1 MKSLAVLCSGG
12 DSPGMNACI
21 RSIYRACGNH
31 SIKIYGVKNGYQGLI
46 ENHIHPL
53 ENNDIAHIIE
63 RGGTVLGSSRSE
75 KFMEKEGREI
85 AYKHLKNK
93 HIDAL
98 ICIGGDGTFRGA
110 QKFATE
116 FPISVIGIP
125 GTIDNDMYGTDY
137 TIGYDTALNTIVSAV
152 DKIRDTAS
160 SHQRLFIVEVMGRDV
175 GFLALRSGIAV
186 GAEAILI
193 PETPNYLDAFLDRLS
208 KRRKSKTSGIIICAE
223 GDESGGAFE
232 IEKFINHNFP
242 FFETRVSILG
252 HMQRGGSPS
261 AHDRVLASHLGYGA
275 VEALLAGKNQIMLGW
290 VNGKLK
296 ETPLEKAVKHHQK
309 INKELLSL
317 AENLSV

>member
-1 MKSLAVLCSGG
+1 MKKIAVLCSGG

-21 RSIYRACGNH
+21 RSVFRACTNN
-31 SIKIYGVKNGYQGLI
+31 SIELYGIRNGFQGII
-46 ENHIHPL
+46 EDDIRLLNT
-53 ENNDIAHIIE
+53 NDIAHIIE
-63 RGGTVLGSSRSE
+63 RGGTILGSSRS
-75 KFMEKEGREI
+75 KDFMTEEGRKI
-85 AYKHLKNK
+85 AQTNLEKHQ
-93 HIDAL
+93 IEGL

-110 QKFATE
+110 QQFSSEHSTK
-116 FPISVIGIP
+116 VIGIP
-125 GTIDNDMYGTDY
+125 GTIDNDMFGTDF
-137 TIGYDTALNTIVSAV
+137 TIGYDTALNTIVTAV

-193 PETPNYLDAFLDRLS
+193 PETPNYLDGFLDRLS
-208 KRRKSKTSGIIICAE
+208 NRRKTKTSGIIICAE
-223 GDESGGAFE
+223 GDESGGALE
-232 IEKFINHNFP
+232 VQKFVNKHFP
-242 FFETRVSILG
+242 HFETRVSILG

-261 AHDRVLASHLGYGA
+261 AFDRVLSSHLGYAA
-275 VEALLAGKNQIMLGW
+275 VEALINNKDRLMMGW
-290 VNGKLK
+290 VNGKLQ